1 MDIEL
6 VRGLSLERKYCKIM
20 VKILIIEDDVSFR
33 NVLVQMLEKAGYE
46 VEQAGDGN
54 RALSIC
60 ESFIPD
66 LVITDIIMPDKEGLE
81 TIQELIIKLPG
92 IKIIA
97 MSGGGRFGP
106 DSYLPL
112 AKKLGAKCTL
122 QKPFMRD
129 ELMNAIEEVLTE
141 D

>member
-1 MDIEL
+1 MKED
-6 VRGLSLERKYCKIM
+6 M
-20 VKILIIEDDVSFR
+20 TKILVIEDDDSFR

-46 VEQAGDGN
+46 VCQAENGN
-54 RALSIC
+54 KALSIC
-60 ESFIPD
+60 EDFQPD
-66 LVITDIIMPDKEGLE
+66 LVLSDIIMPDKEGLE
-81 TIQELIIKLPG
+81 TIQELVLTKKD

-112 AKKLGAKCTL
+112 AKRLGARRTL

-129 ELMNAIEEVLTE
+129 ELLNTIKEVLE
-141 D
+141 EA

>member
-1 MDIEL
+1 
-6 VRGLSLERKYCKIM
+6 M
-20 VKILIIEDDVSFR
+20 VLRLAQFLHKRTGDMAKILIIEDDHSFR
-33 NVLVQMLEKAGYE
+33 NVLVQMLVKAGHE
-46 VEQAGDGN
+46 VKDAEDGN

-60 ESFIPD
+60 ETYTPD
-66 LVITDIIMPDKEGLE
+66 LVLTDIIMPDKEGLE
-81 TIQELIIKLPG
+81 TIQELILKQPS

-112 AKKLGAKCTL
+112 AKKLGARRTL

-129 ELMNAIEEVLTE
+129 DLMNAVNETLVE